1 MYVNDIYI
9 YIYPQ
14 IRMFS
19 LGNMMTIHW
28 IWGNTIGI
36 PGLVN
41 KQLAN
46 LKMAIEIVS
55 FPIKIGGS
63 FHSFLYVYQRVIE
76 LNKPFVP
83 TL

>member
-1 MYVNDIYI
+1 MI
-9 YIYPQ
+9 
-14 IRMFS
+14 
-19 LGNMMTIHW
+19 IHW
-28 IWGNTIGI
+28 NWGYSFLPSTCNTIAI

-46 LKMAIEIVS
+46 LKMVIEIVS

-63 FHSFLYVYQRVIE
+63 FHSYVNVYQRVIE
-76 LNKPFVP
+76 PNKPFVP